1 MEEILGLVDQYG
13 NPLKSNKGVGGLFRK
28 AGDAKINPNAIK
40 NFLKGLNTSTAAATT
55 KVVEGVGKG
64 TPYAI
69 GIDALLELSDDQEPI
84 SKNVADAVGSGAGTA
99 LGIKLGTGLG
109 SLGGP
114 AAPLTIPLGA
124 LLGAYLF
131 SEAGGEI
138 GGGIYNAI
146 NPDGVKDYKIKQLR
160 KAGEIEAAKY
170 EIIRDI
176 ERKNREAIREEQNQ
190 NLMITGGF

>member
-1 MEEILGLVDQYG
+1 MEEIVGLVDKYG
-13 NPLKSNKGVGGLFRK
+13 NPLKSNKGVGGLLRK

-99 LGIKLGTGLG
+99 LGLKVGAGLG
-109 SLGGP
+109 AFGGP
-114 AAPLTIPLGA
+114 AAPVTVPLMS

-138 GGGIYNAI
+138 GGGLYNAI
-146 NPDGVKDYKIKQLR
+146 NPDGVKDYKIKQIR

-170 EIIRDI
+170 EVLRNI
-176 ERKNREAIREEQNQ
+176 ERENRKAIREEQNQ

>member
-13 NPLKSNKGVGGLFRK
+13 NPLKSNKGAGGLFRK
-28 AGDAKINPNAIK
+28 AGDAKINPNSIK
-40 NFLKGLNTSTAAATT
+40 NFLKSLNTKAIAATDDVT
-55 KVVEGVGKG
+55 GLVGKG
-64 TPYAI
+64 TPYAV
-69 GIDALLELSDDQEPI
+69 GIDALLELSDNQEPF

-99 LGIKLGTGLG
+99 LGLKLGAGLG
-109 SLGGP
+109 TLGGP
-114 AAPLTIPLGA
+114 AAPVTVPLMS

-146 NPDGVKDYKIKQLR
+146 NPDGVHDYKIKQIR
-160 KAGEIEAAKY
+160 KAGEREAVKHQML
-170 EIIRDI
+170 IDI
-176 ERKNREAIREEQNQ
+176 ERMKRKALRDDENQ

>member
-28 AGDAKINPNAIK
+28 AGDAKINPNAIQ
-40 NFLKGLNTSTAAATT
+40 NFLKGLNTKASGATDLVT
-55 KVVEGVGKG
+55 KGVGKG
-64 TPYAI
+64 TPYVV
-69 GIDALLELSDDQEPI
+69 GIDALLELSDDSEPI

-99 LGIKLGTGLG
+99 LGLKVGAGLG
-109 SLGGP
+109 AFGGP
-114 AAPLTIPLGA
+114 AAPVTVPLMS

-138 GGGIYNAI
+138 GGGLYNAI
-146 NPDGVKDYKIKQLR
+146 NPDGVKDYKIKQIR

-170 EIIRDI
+170 EVLRNI
-176 ERKNREAIREEQNQ
+176 ERENRKAIREEQNQ